1 MEFVPINELESTL
14 LAASENLV
22 PVSDFV
28 RLLYS
33 SEIALLSAS
42 EVKTDGTGFEPVIFD
57 KQGISMLAAFTAKE
71 RTTHLQHIARFCL
84 VMKGFDVLRRMPKG
98 YGLVVNPGLAE
109 GLEISPSGIAE
120 ILDEYANRG
129 LK

>member
-1 MEFVPINELESTL
+1 MEFVPINELESML

-22 PVSDFV
+22 PVRDFV
-28 RLLYS
+28 RLLCS

-42 EVKTDGTGFEPVIFD
+42 EVQTDGSGFEPVIFD
-57 KQGISMLAAFTAKE
+57 KQGISMLAVFTAKE
-71 RTTHLQHIARFCL
+71 RTTHFLHVAKFCL

-98 YGLVVNPGLAE
+98 YGLVVNPGLTK

-120 ILDEYANRG
+120 ILDECANRG